1 MGTEQSR
8 SVGRPRGFD
17 TDEALERAMLVF
29 WEHGYE
35 GASLATLT
43 AAMGISTTSMYT
55 AFGNKEELFRRAL
68 ERYTE
73 GPSAYLDRAL
83 REPTALGTATAILA
97 GTVRTTTG
105 PARPRGCM
113 GVQSALAA
121 SDSGQAVRDLLA
133 TWRNDGCS
141 RLRRRFEQAVDD
153 GDLPPQADPALLARY
168 VTTLAFGIAV
178 QAASGVSR
186 AELQATADAALRGW
200 PLS

>member
-1 MGTEQSR
+1 
-8 SVGRPRGFD
+8 
-17 TDEALERAMLVF
+17 MLVF

-43 AAMGISTTSMYT
+43 EAMGISTTSMYA
-55 AFGNKEELFRRAL
+55 AFGNKEELFRKAL

-83 REPTALGTATAILA
+83 REPTALGAVTAILT
-97 GTVRTTTG
+97 GTILTTTS
-105 PARPRGCM
+105 PAHPRGCM

-121 SDSGQAVRDLLA
+121 GDSGRTVRDLLVA
-133 TWRNDGCS
+133 WRNNGCS
-141 RLRRRFEQAVDD
+141 SLRQRFEQAVDD

-178 QAASGVSR
+178 QAASGVGR
-186 AELQATADAALRGW
+186 AELQAMADAALRSW
-200 PLS
+200 PLC

>member
-1 MGTEQSR
+1 MGTKQSR

-17 TDEALERAMLVF
+17 TDEVLERAMLVF

-43 AAMGISTTSMYT
+43 EAMGISTTSMYA
-55 AFGNKEELFRRAL
+55 AFGNKEELFRKAL

-73 GPSAYLDRAL
+73 GPSAYLNRAL
-83 REPTALGTATAILA
+83 GEPTALDTATAILA

-105 PARPRGCM
+105 PTRPRGCM
-113 GVQSALAA
+113 GVQSALAVG
-121 SDSGQAVRDLLA
+121 DSGQAVRDLLA
-133 TWRNDGCS
+133 AWRNDGCS
-141 RLRRRFEQAVDD
+141 RLRQRFRQAVDD
-153 GDLPPQADPALLARY
+153 GDLPPQADPGLLARY

-186 AELQATADAALRGW
+186 AELQTMADAALRNW
-200 PLS
+200 PLC